1 MIRIEPLSSRNFS
14 AYSLDAFERRQ
25 EVRRVYQKSES
36 GYALVDSP
44 FVENW
49 DLAKKHDV
57 ASDLMN
63 DEYVSYLALDGE
75 KIVGFIG
82 LAKELVEGYM
92 ILDVIQVTEAFRGQG
107 IGRKLFRKGVEEARK
122 AGAKGLYIS
131 ACPSEET
138 IAFYRAMG
146 SELADPPI
154 RKSAE
159 EEPFDLQMVCDVRK

>member
-1 MIRIEPLSSRNFS
+1 M
-14 AYSLDAFERRQ
+14 
-25 EVRRVYQKSES
+25 
-36 GYALVDSP
+36 
-44 FVENW
+44 
-49 DLAKKHDV
+49 
-57 ASDLMN
+57 
-63 DEYVSYLALDGE
+63 DGE

-138 IAFYRAMG
+138 IGFYRAMG

-154 RKSAE
+154 REFAE

>member
-36 GYALVDSP
+36 GYVLIESP
-44 FVENW
+44 YVENW
-49 DLAKKHDV
+49 DLAKKRDV
-57 ASDLMN
+57 ASDLMS

-107 IGRKLFRKGVEEARK
+107 IGRKLFEKGLEEARK

-154 RKSAE
+154 RKFAE